1 MSNMSEINKK
11 STRDGFGVGIIEIA
25 QKDERVV
32 AISADLAES
41 VRLKE
46 FKEKFPERFVE
57 CGVAEQSMATI
68 ASGMANYGKI
78 PFMASYAMF
87 SPGRN
92 WEQIRTTIAINNLP
106 VKIIGSHAGIITGA
120 DGVTHQALEDIAIMR
135 CLPNMTVIVPCDAEE
150 ARKATIASIEIGG
163 PVYIRLSREATPV
176 LTREDDEFK
185 IGKANILREGK
196 DATIVGCGWILSE
209 AILATEDLAKEGVE
223 CEVINMHTV
232 SPIDSKT
239 LVESVNKTGCL
250 VSVED
255 HQVEGGLGSAIAQT
269 LALTRPT
276 PQEFVAVIH
285 QFGQSG
291 MAGELIKRYGLDAET
306 IKQKIKKAIAR
317 KI

>member
-1 MSNMSEINKK
+1 MDKK
-11 STRDGFGVGIIEIA
+11 STRDGFGIGIIEIT
-25 QKDERVV
+25 QKDERIV

-57 CGVAEQSMATI
+57 CGVAEQNMATI

-78 PFMASYAMF
+78 PFMASYAIF

-92 WEQIRTTIAINNLP
+92 WEQIRTAIAINNFP
-106 VKIIGSHAGIITGA
+106 VKIVGSHAGIITGA

-135 CLPNMTVIVPCDAEE
+135 CLPNMTVIIPCDAEE
-150 ARKATIASIEIGG
+150 ARKATIASVEIGG

-185 IGKANILREGK
+185 IGKANILRAGK

-209 AILATEDLAKEGVE
+209 AILASEDLAKEGIE

-232 SPIDSKT
+232 SPIDTET
-239 LVESVNKTGCL
+239 LVESVNKTGCV

-269 LALTRPT
+269 LAFTRPT
-276 PQEFVAVIH
+276 PQEFVAVIR

-291 MAGELIKRYGLDAET
+291 TAGELIKRYGLDAES
-306 IKQKIKKAIAR
+306 IKDKVR
-317 KI
+317 KVITRK

>member
-1 MSNMSEINKK
+1 MSEINKR
-11 STRDGFGVGIIEIA
+11 SIRDGFGMGIIEIA
-25 QKDERVV
+25 QRDERVV

-57 CGVAEQSMATI
+57 CGVAEQNMATI

-78 PFMASYAMF
+78 PFMASYAIF

-92 WEQIRTTIAINNLP
+92 WEQIRTAIAINNFP
-106 VKIIGSHAGIITGA
+106 VKIVGSHAGIITGA

-135 CLPNMTVIVPCDAEE
+135 CLPNMTVIIPCDAEE
-150 ARKATIASIEIGG
+150 ARKATIASVEIGG

-185 IGKANILREGK
+185 IGKANILRAGK
-196 DATIVGCGWILSE
+196 DVTIVGCGWILSE
-209 AILATEDLAKEGVE
+209 AILASEDLAKEGIE

-232 SPIDSKT
+232 SPIDTET
-239 LVESVNKTGCL
+239 LVGSVNKTGCI
-250 VSVED
+250 VSAED

-269 LALTRPT
+269 LAFVRPT
-276 PQEFVAVIH
+276 PQEFVAVIR

-291 MAGELIKRYGLDAET
+291 TAGELIKRYGLDAES
-306 IKQKIKKAIAR
+306 IKDKVR
-317 KI
+317 KVITRK

>member
-1 MSNMSEINKK
+1 MDKK
-11 STRDGFGVGIIEIA
+11 STRDGFGIGIIEIT
-25 QKDERVV
+25 QKDERIV

-57 CGVAEQSMATI
+57 CGVAEQNMATI

-78 PFMASYAMF
+78 PFMASYAIF

-92 WEQIRTTIAINNLP
+92 WEQIRTAIAINNFP
-106 VKIIGSHAGIITGA
+106 VKIVGSHAGIITGA

-135 CLPNMTVIVPCDAEE
+135 CLPNMTVIIPCDAEE
-150 ARKATIASIEIGG
+150 ARKATIASVEIGG

-185 IGKANILREGK
+185 IGKANILRAGK
-196 DATIVGCGWILSE
+196 DVTIVGCGWILSE
-209 AILATEDLAKEGVE
+209 AILASEDLAKEGIE

-232 SPIDSKT
+232 SPIDTET
-239 LVESVNKTGCL
+239 LVGSVNKTGCI
-250 VSVED
+250 VSAED

-269 LALTRPT
+269 LAFVRPT
-276 PQEFVAVIH
+276 PQEFVAVIR

-291 MAGELIKRYGLDAET
+291 TAGELIKRYGLDAES
-306 IKQKIKKAIAR
+306 IKDKVR
-317 KI
+317 KVITRK

>member
-1 MSNMSEINKK
+1 MDKK
-11 STRDGFGVGIIEIA
+11 STRDGFGIGIIEIT
-25 QKDERVV
+25 QKDERIV

-46 FKEKFPERFVE
+46 FKEKFPGRFVE
-57 CGVAEQSMATI
+57 CGVAEQNMATI

-78 PFMASYAMF
+78 PFMASYAIF

-92 WEQIRTTIAINNLP
+92 WEQIRTAIAINNFP
-106 VKIIGSHAGIITGA
+106 VKIVGSHAGIITGA

-150 ARKATIASIEIGG
+150 ARKATIASVETDG

-185 IGKANILREGK
+185 IGKANILRAGK

-209 AILATEDLAKEGVE
+209 AILASEDLAKEGIE
-223 CEVINMHTV
+223 CEVSNMHTV
-232 SPIDSKT
+232 SPIDTET
-239 LVESVNKTGCL
+239 LVESVNKTGCV

-269 LALTRPT
+269 LAFTRPT
-276 PQEFVAVIH
+276 PQEFVAVIR

-291 MAGELIKRYGLDAET
+291 TAGELIKRYGLDAES
-306 IKQKIKKAIAR
+306 IKDKVR
-317 KI
+317 KVITRK

>member
-1 MSNMSEINKK
+1 MDKK
-11 STRDGFGVGIIEIA
+11 STRDGFGIGIIEIT
-25 QKDERVV
+25 QKDERIV

-57 CGVAEQSMATI
+57 CGVAEQNMATI

-78 PFMASYAMF
+78 PFMASYAIF

-92 WEQIRTTIAINNLP
+92 WEQIRTAIAINNFP
-106 VKIIGSHAGIITGA
+106 VKIVGSHAGIITGA

-135 CLPNMTVIVPCDAEE
+135 CLPNMTVIIPCDAEE
-150 ARKATIASIEIGG
+150 ARKATIASVEIGG

-185 IGKANILREGK
+185 IGKANILRAGK
-196 DATIVGCGWILSE
+196 DVTIVGCGWILSE
-209 AILATEDLAKEGVE
+209 AILASEDLAKEGIE

-232 SPIDSKT
+232 SPIDTET
-239 LVESVNKTGCL
+239 LVGSVNKTGCV

-269 LALTRPT
+269 LAFTRPT
-276 PQEFVAVIH
+276 PQEFVAVIR

-291 MAGELIKRYGLDAET
+291 TAGELIKRYGLDAES
-306 IKQKIKKAIAR
+306 IKDKVR
-317 KI
+317 KVITRK

>member
-1 MSNMSEINKK
+1 MSEINKK
-11 STRDGFGVGIIEIA
+11 STRDGFGMGIVEIA
-25 QKDERVV
+25 QKYERVV

-57 CGVAEQSMATI
+57 CGVAEQNMATI

-78 PFMASYAMF
+78 PFMASYAIF

-92 WEQIRTTIAINNLP
+92 WEQIRTAIAINNFP
-106 VKIIGSHAGIITGA
+106 VKIVGSHAGIITGA

-135 CLPNMTVIVPCDAEE
+135 CLPNMTVIIPCDAEE
-150 ARKATIASIEIGG
+150 ARKATIASVEIGG

-185 IGKANILREGK
+185 SGKANILRAGK
-196 DATIVGCGWILSE
+196 DVTIVGCGWILSE
-209 AILATEDLAKEGVE
+209 AILASEDLAKEGIE

-232 SPIDSKT
+232 SPIDTET
-239 LVESVNKTGCL
+239 LVGSVNKTGCI
-250 VSVED
+250 VSAED

-269 LALTRPT
+269 LAFVRPT
-276 PQEFVAVIH
+276 PQEFVAVIR

-291 MAGELIKRYGLDAET
+291 TAGELIKRYGLDAES
-306 IKQKIKKAIAR
+306 IKDKVR
-317 KI
+317 KVITRK

>member
-1 MSNMSEINKK
+1 MDKK
-11 STRDGFGVGIIEIA
+11 STRDGFGIGIIEIT
-25 QKDERVV
+25 QKDERIV

-57 CGVAEQSMATI
+57 CGVAEQNMATI

-78 PFMASYAMF
+78 PFMASYAIF

-92 WEQIRTTIAINNLP
+92 WEQIRTAIAINNFP
-106 VKIIGSHAGIITGA
+106 VKIVGSHAGIITGA

-135 CLPNMTVIVPCDAEE
+135 CLPNMTVIIPCDAEE
-150 ARKATIASIEIGG
+150 ARKATIASVEIGG

-185 IGKANILREGK
+185 IGKANILRAGK

-209 AILATEDLAKEGVE
+209 AILASEDLAKEGIE

-232 SPIDSKT
+232 SPIDTET
-239 LVESVNKTGCL
+239 LVGSVNKTGCV

-269 LALTRPT
+269 LAFTRPT
-276 PQEFVAVIH
+276 PQEFVAVIR

-291 MAGELIKRYGLDAET
+291 TAGELIKRYGLDAES
-306 IKQKIKKAIAR
+306 IKDKVR
-317 KI
+317 KVITRK

>member
-1 MSNMSEINKK
+1 MSDISKK
-11 STRDGFGVGIIEIA
+11 STRDGFGMGIIEIA
-25 QKDERVV
+25 QKDKRVV

-46 FKEKFPERFVE
+46 FKEKFPERFTE

-150 ARKATIASIEIGG
+150 ARKATIASVEVTG

-176 LTREDDEFK
+176 LTKEDDEFK

-209 AILATEDLAKEGVE
+209 AVLAADDLAKEGIE
-223 CEVINMHTV
+223 CEIINMHTV
-232 SPIDSKT
+232 SPIDSDM
-239 LVESVNKTGCL
+239 LVKSVNKTGCL

-269 LALTRPT
+269 LAFTRPT
-276 PQEFVAVIH
+276 PQEFIAVIH

-291 MAGELIKRYGLDAET
+291 TVGELIKRYGLDAEA
-306 IKQKIKKAIAR
+306 IKNKVR
-317 KI
+317 KVITRK

>member
-1 MSNMSEINKK
+1 MDKK
-11 STRDGFGVGIIEIA
+11 STRDGFGIGIIEIT
-25 QKDERVV
+25 QKDERIV

-57 CGVAEQSMATI
+57 CGVAEQNMATI

-78 PFMASYAMF
+78 PFMASYAIF

-92 WEQIRTTIAINNLP
+92 WEQIRTAIAINNFP
-106 VKIIGSHAGIITGA
+106 VKIVGSHAGIITGA

-150 ARKATIASIEIGG
+150 ARKATIASVETDG

-185 IGKANILREGK
+185 IGKANILRAGK

-209 AILATEDLAKEGVE
+209 AILASEDLAKEGIE

-232 SPIDSKT
+232 SPIDTET
-239 LVESVNKTGCL
+239 LVGSVNKTGCI
-250 VSVED
+250 VSAED

-269 LALTRPT
+269 LAFVRPT
-276 PQEFVAVIH
+276 PQEFVAVIR

-291 MAGELIKRYGLDAET
+291 TAGELIKRYGLDAES
-306 IKQKIKKAIAR
+306 IKDKVR
-317 KI
+317 KVITRK

>member
-1 MSNMSEINKK
+1 MDKK
-11 STRDGFGVGIIEIA
+11 STRDGFGMGIVEIA
-25 QKDERVV
+25 QKYERVV

-57 CGVAEQSMATI
+57 CGVAEQNMATI

-78 PFMASYAMF
+78 PFMASYAIF

-92 WEQIRTTIAINNLP
+92 WEQIRTAIAINNFP
-106 VKIIGSHAGIITGA
+106 VKIVGSHAGIITGA

-135 CLPNMTVIVPCDAEE
+135 CLPNMTVIIPCDAEE
-150 ARKATIASIEIGG
+150 ARKATIASVEIGG

-185 IGKANILREGK
+185 IGKANILRAGK
-196 DATIVGCGWILSE
+196 DVTIVGCGWILSE
-209 AILATEDLAKEGVE
+209 AILASEDLAKEGIE

-232 SPIDSKT
+232 SPIDTET
-239 LVESVNKTGCL
+239 LVGSVNKTGCI
-250 VSVED
+250 VSAED

-269 LALTRPT
+269 LAFVRPT
-276 PQEFVAVIH
+276 PQEFVAVIR

-291 MAGELIKRYGLDAET
+291 TAGELIKRYGLDAES
-306 IKQKIKKAIAR
+306 IKDKVR
-317 KI
+317 KVITRK